1 MYPSR
6 FRYEAPRSLAEAIG
20 LLHDGGDYAKVL
32 AGGQSLVPLMKL
44 RFASPELVVD
54 INNVPGLD
62 YHRADPDGTLRIG
75 ALCRHADL
83 ERSELLKTT
92 QPTMASAAPLIADPI
107 VRNRGTLVGSLCH
120 ADPQGDWASVVL
132 ALGGSVMARGPRGM
146 RAIPLADF
154 VTGPFQNVLDP
165 DEIAVEAVIPA
176 AKGTRSGGYLKLERR
191 VGDFATVGVAVAL
204 EMTGET
210 VTRAGIALTGVGGS
224 TIGATEA
231 AEALTGR
238 PLTADSIAQAAD
250 LAAQAAR
257 PRTDH
262 RGSAEYKRHMVR
274 TFVVAPA
281 EPDGRG
287 GGKGSVTMTIVYEDQ
302 GRPGRRADI
311 PVRRIK
317 FTINGQKMIA
327 EVEPRL
333 LLSHLIRR
341 GLGLTGTHMGCDTTN
356 CGACTVLV
364 DGRPVKSCTMLA
376 VQADG
381 HEISTVEGLATASE
395 LHPLQEGFKEEHGL
409 QCGFCTPGMMM
420 AAKALLDANPDP
432 TEEDVRWALS
442 GNLCRCTGYQNI
454 VKSVLWAAAKLRAG
468 GSESGE
474 A

>member
-20 LLHDGGDYAKVL
+20 MLHNGGDDAKVL

-44 RFASPELVVD
+44 RFASPQLVVD

-83 ERSELLKTT
+83 ERSGLLKST

-132 ALGGSVMARGPRGM
+132 ALGGSVIARGPGGM
-146 RAIPLADF
+146 RSIPLADF
-154 VTGPFQNVLDP
+154 VTGPFQNVLEP

-176 AKGTRSGGYLKLERR
+176 ARGTRSGGYLKLERR

-224 TIGATEA
+224 TIGATA
-231 AEALTGR
+231 AADALTAR
-238 PLTADSIAQAAD
+238 PLTAEVIAQAAD
-250 LAAQAAR
+250 LAAEAAR

-274 TFVVAPA
+274 TFVV
-281 EPDGRG
+281 
-287 GGKGSVTMTIVYEDQ
+287 
-302 GRPGRRADI
+302 
-311 PVRRIK
+311 
-317 FTINGQKMIA
+317 
-327 EVEPRL
+327 RL
-333 LLSHLIRR
+333 LSR
-341 GLGLTGTHMGCDTTN
+341 TD
-356 CGACTVLV
+356 
-364 DGRPVKSCTMLA
+364 
-376 VQADG
+376 
-381 HEISTVEGLATASE
+381 
-395 LHPLQEGFKEEHGL
+395 
-409 QCGFCTPGMMM
+409 
-420 AAKALLDANPDP
+420 
-432 TEEDVRWALS
+432 
-442 GNLCRCTGYQNI
+442 
-454 VKSVLWAAAKLRAG
+454 AAAERA
-468 GSESGE
+468 